1 MFLHERFT
9 HKCLLIKRS
18 LIGSRTD
25 SFRKRSTSFSV
36 VLPRTICAY
45 LVCVLNVLY
54 TVSVLILHRESFS
67 TSAITPCHVL
77 IGQTSRMRDGD
88 STAIC
93 DRTKMK
99 KEAGISTRAFPL
111 ESLSNYQR
119 CECGTC
125 QPTPKT
131 HESVCCTEIG

>member
-18 LIGSRTD
+18 LIGFADRLVPKT
-25 SFRKRSTSFSV
+25 STSFSV

-77 IGQTSRMRDGD
+77 ISQTSRMRDGD
-88 STAIC
+88 LTAIC

-111 ESLSNYQR
+111 EGLSNYQR

-125 QPTPKT
+125 QPTPNSKN
-131 HESVCCTEIG
+131 S